1 LRIGGAVETRE
12 LLGSDTAYF
21 EEYGLSLAA
30 SLWAP
35 SSPRGSHMQPQGF
48 PKTFIIGRYHGI
60 RAAICPNCCAV
71 FWLSADAYIHYEAR
85 TCIKI
90 TLEKKNQ

>member
-35 SSPRGSHMQPQGF
+35 SSPRGSHMQRQVF
-48 PKTFIIGRYHGI
+48 PKTFIIGHYHGI
-60 RAAICPNCCAV
+60 RAAICPKCSKV
-71 FWLSADAYIHYEAR
+71 FWLTVEAFIHYEAR

-90 TLEKKNQ
+90 TKEKKNQ